1 MKFRKLPKIVV
12 EKIRARKFFRDVV
25 MSVIGTTISIAL
37 TFGTAEMKNAQKKK
51 KDGRATVM
59 MVVHDIDESVRILRE
74 QASLEESNREVTQYV
89 MSQINQPDSLSDDTI
104 RVVLDYMLQGAP
116 FDIDSSNEKIFQ
128 SSQDTWKNIS
138 NKGVIDLIQEFYRH
152 RRSIIDEIN
161 SNLVFVEP
169 ISREMEYK
177 MLLNSPEHYVNGS
190 NAAKELMEVL
200 KSDEGD
206 LFISYSPSRQR
217 YYSTVADSW
226 QRVSDQCKFMMSI
239 TDDEM
244 AAYIANSKRTGSNI
258 ARKQLIGKWLLTSTS
273 ASNLETLEFLRD
285 NTFVHTKFNEYTS
298 TEFSGRMKIVRTMPG
313 TWEIKDDSIVRHY
326 TIGEHWDADFSEV
339 TYTDEMAETVK
350 KMIDEWQQQI
360 DSYNETAKTES
371 LGRRA
376 NLAYIDKSGN
386 KIELHTYDDTDAEIT
401 QYIVREKEE

>member
-1 MKFRKLPKIVV
+1 MKLRKLPKIVV

-74 QASLEESNREVTQYV
+74 HAALEESYREVTLYAL
-89 MSQINQPDSLSDDTI
+89 SQINQLDSLSNDTI
-104 RVVLDYMLQGAP
+104 SLVLNYMLQGTP

-152 RRSIIDEIN
+152 RRSIIEEIN
-161 SNLVFVEP
+161 TNLLFVEP
-169 ISREMEYK
+169 ISREMEHQ
-177 MLLNSPEHYVNGS
+177 MLLNTPGHFVDGN
-190 NAAKELMEVL
+190 NAAKELKEIL
-200 KSDEGD
+200 KSDEVD
-206 LFISYSPSRQR
+206 LYISYSPTRQR

-244 AAYIANSKRTGSNI
+244 AAYIANSKRTGFSI

-273 ASNLETLEFLRD
+273 SANLETMEFFRD
-285 NTFVHTKFNEYTS
+285 NSFVHTKFNEFTS
-298 TEFSGRMKIVRTMPG
+298 AEYSGRMKVVRTMPG
-313 TWEIKDDSIVRHY
+313 TWEIKGDSLIRHY
-326 TIGEHWDADFSEV
+326 TIGEHWETDFSEV

-350 KMIDEWQQQI
+350 KMMEDWQQQI
-360 DSYNETAKTES
+360 DNLNETAKTES

-386 KIELHTYDDTDAEIT
+386 KIELHTYDDTNAEIT
-401 QYIVREKEE
+401 QYIVREKVE